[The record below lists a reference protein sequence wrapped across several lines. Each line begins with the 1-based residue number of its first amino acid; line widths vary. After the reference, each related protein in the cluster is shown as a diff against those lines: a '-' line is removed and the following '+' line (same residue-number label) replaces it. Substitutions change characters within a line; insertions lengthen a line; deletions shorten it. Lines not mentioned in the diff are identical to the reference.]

1 MGDVDVGS
9 SVSDWRSFVAGGE
22 DVMSRDFRLW
32 DGGDCGAIGSSRE
45 LLVFC

>member
-22 DVMSRDFRLW
+22 FGGEDVMSRDFR
-32 DGGDCGAIGSSRE
+32 R
-45 LLVFC
+45 